1 MVQSELSR
9 GKQALNTFM
18 LLTWNDIYC
27 KLVYSI
33 YLGILG
39 KFFVVES
46 GWFYMFVTTIDIA
59 TENHK

>member
-1 MVQSELSR
+1 
-9 GKQALNTFM
+9 M